1 MTEPNNPVEGA
12 EKQDPVE
19 GTSGGEA
26 KKPFRVFDTEEALS
40 NHLKGLVEVR
50 VSNLKKELSEL
61 RREHD
66 ALKATSLT
74 EDQQK
79 AETQRLALEGER
91 AKILEEADRRA
102 GFLGV
107 ALSKGLTKEQAE
119 KWLPLAGQEW
129 SDPQEA
135 FSSVAKDLG
144 WQATN
149 SDRKVAGGGGRNP
162 DAPGEERFTPEY
174 VEEMIFK
181 HGSAWYAPRQKK
193 IQDWQAAN
201 LPSPVRRLS

>member
-1 MTEPNNPVEGA
+1 MPEPEKPVGA
-12 EKQDPVE
+12 EKNQVPVG
-19 GTSGGEA
+19 GTPEEKA
-26 KKPFRVFDTEEALS
+26 APHRVFATEDDLKQYDAKRSEAL
-40 NHLKGLVEVR
+40 NRE
-50 VSNLKKELSEL
+50 LKKL
-61 RREHD
+61 RMEFD